1 MGAWPGKYVIGLTGN
16 IATGKS
22 VVRRMLEHLG
32 AYGIDAD
39 ALAHRVI
46 AQGAPGYLPVV
57 KLFGDWIRD
66 TDGQINRARMG
77 RIVFADQ
84 EALAKLEAIIHPHVR
99 QAVHLLARR
108 ATQKVIV
115 IEAIKLL
122 EGELRNA
129 CDSIWVTH
137 VNPDVQMARLVKKRN
152 LSEKDAWQ
160 RINTQAP
167 QQEKLRAARVV
178 IDNSGSFEETWRQV
192 QEAWQMLVRAAVVEP
207 EVETTVSEDELAVQ
221 KARPRQADE
230 IAVFISKVSGGQKRM
245 SREDVMAAFG
255 EKAYLLLMRG
265 STISG
270 LVGWQVENLVAR
282 VDDVYIDPQVP
293 LAQAS
298 QALLGEVSRASR
310 ELQCEVALLFL
321 SPKMAQEESVWNA
334 AGFVQRSVE
343 ALAIRA
349 WQEAARESMP
359 EGSLLYFN
367 QLRKDRVL
375 RPV

>member
-46 AQGAPGYLPVV
+46 AKDAPGYQPVIQT
-57 KLFGDWIRD
+57 FGNWILD
-66 TDGQINRARMG
+66 ADGQINRSRLG
-77 RIVFADQ
+77 RIVFADAD
-84 EALAKLEAIIHPHVR
+84 ALAKLEAIIHPLVR
-99 QAVHLLARR
+99 QAVQLLARR
-108 ATQKVIV
+108 ASQKVIV

-129 CDSIWVTH
+129 CDSIWVAH
-137 VNPDVQMARLVKKRN
+137 VNPEVQLARLVLKRK
-152 LSEKDAWQ
+152 LSEKEAWQ
-160 RINTQAP
+160 RINAQAP
-167 QQEKLRAARVV
+167 QKDKLAAANVI
-178 IDNSGSFEETWRQV
+178 IDNSRTFEETWRQV
-192 QEAWQMLVRAAVVEP
+192 QDAWQTLVHTQVVEP
-207 EVETTVSEDELAVQ
+207 EVEISIAEGQLAVQ
-221 KARPRQADE
+221 KARPRQADD
-230 IAVFISKVSGGQKRM
+230 IAAFISRASGGQKQM

-255 EKAYLLLMRG
+255 DKAYLLLMRG
-265 STISG
+265 NTISG

-282 VDDVYIDPQVP
+282 VDDVYIDEQVP
-293 LAQAS
+293 LAQAA

-321 SPKMAQEESVWNA
+321 TPKLAQDETVWNA
-334 AGFVQRSVE
+334 AGFVQRTIE

-359 EGSLLYFN
+359 EGALLFFN